1 MPLREQTGRAWDGAE
16 RPLAS
21 DESTKTAQQT
31 EAALQQTGWGSW
43 MSAHGEMNVDADLTP
58 STRSN
63 QKETTNLQAKR
74 TATELLYDTV
84 RVNLGELR
92 LGF

>member
-1 MPLREQTGRAWDGAE
+1 
-16 RPLAS
+16 
-21 DESTKTAQQT
+21 
-31 EAALQQTGWGSW
+31 

-74 TATELLYDTV
+74 TATELLYDTM

-92 LGF
+92 LGFFKHDTEGTTHERRNG